1 MGAETISNKRHT
13 DTGTKNGTTKK
24 KKKESDQVLEAEK
37 ISNERHTDTGI
48 TKNKCWKQEKISNKR
63 HTDTESLKTNDED

>member
-13 DTGTKNGTTKK
+13 DTGTKNRTTKKKK

-37 ISNERHTDTGI
+37 IG
-48 TKNKCWKQEKISNKR
+48 NKR
-63 HTDTESLKTNDED
+63 HTDTKSLKMNDED